1 MKVNLIK
8 DTSVSK
14 EVFTEVFD
22 LLTSVPGPI
31 QFSIDYNSLVEFNE
45 NEYFESVKLLEDY
58 KKNFCKITLPISMKC
73 SICGYG
79 MIKISKNEIRC
90 PKCDTELRDD
100 MEKLY
105 YEKLDKLSE
114 DEKLQTFWFKLISNR
129 RTVAFETLFEKC
141 NNYRNTNDLEKEDF
155 VILLTSMNNFYDWL
169 SSFDEK
175 SSYNGFIQT
184 NDPTWLGIWKSKVSM
199 AFPIAFELISIIIKK
214 YIYNDVQDFLD
225 KCHRKPI
232 GCVND
237 LCFKKED
244 ILLKYRTADICH
256 YCMENLK
263 QNLPITTILH
273 ALEILEFLRK
283 KMLKSNDFMQLSP
296 TTLSRMII
304 DKNRKIFLPD
314 FENIHIDLDPLHTT
328 LYMLYLFH
336 PEGIKIN
343 SLCDH
348 KTEMYHIYS
357 HLSSRGDLHEMKSK
371 IDRIANI
378 TSNSA
383 SEHIANIKTIFID
396 AIGIELAKNY
406 YIHGPRSKV
415 RKIDI
420 DRKLVEISD

>member
-8 DTSVSK
+8 DSSVSK
-14 EVFTEVFD
+14 EVYTEVFD

-31 QFSIDYNSLVEFNE
+31 QFSIDDNLLVEFNE
-45 NEYFESVKLLEDY
+45 NEYFENVQTLEDY
-58 KKNFCKITLPISMKC
+58 KKNVIVLPISIKC
-73 SICGYG
+73 SFCGYG
-79 MIKISKNEIRC
+79 MIKISKDDIKC
-90 PKCDTELRDD
+90 PSCDTDLRDD
-100 MEKLY
+100 MKKLY
-105 YEKLDKLSE
+105 EEKLDKLTP
-114 DEKLQTFWFKLISNR
+114 DEALQTALYKLVSNN
-129 RTVAFETLFEKC
+129 RTVAFETLFGKC
-141 NNYRNTNDLEKEDF
+141 NNYRDTKDLDKKDF
-155 VILLTSMNNFYDWL
+155 VILLTEMNNFHNWQ

-175 SSYNGFIQT
+175 SFYNGFIQT
-184 NDPTWLGIWKSKVSM
+184 NDPTWLSIWYSKVSL

-214 YIYNDVQDFLD
+214 NIYNDVQDFLD

-263 QNLPITTILH
+263 QNLPITTIMH

-283 KMLKSNDFMQLSP
+283 KMLNSNDFMQLSP
-296 TTLSRMII
+296 PTLSRMII

-348 KTEMYHIYS
+348 KIEMYHIYS
-357 HLSSRGDLHEMKSK
+357 HLSSIGDLHEMKSK

-383 SEHIANIKTIFID
+383 SEHIATIKKIFID

-406 YIHGPRSKV
+406 YIHGQRSKV